1 MRLAIL
7 IGLFVAL
14 PALAEDPRFG
24 GCPPARDANGR
35 IARSDAVL
43 AEFERAHPRALLPK
57 LLKADGTVEG
67 WYKDHAI
74 PLDCGGRDAVENLQ
88 WLPEHA
94 WRDKSKWER
103 KVYGG
108 RSCSPGCP

>member
-1 MRLAIL
+1 MPEERMKLAIL

-43 AEFERAHPRALLPK
+43 AEFEREHPRSLLPK
-57 LLKADGTVEG
+57 LLKADGTVRAG
-67 WYKDHAI
+67 TRTT
-74 PLDCGGRDAVENLQ
+74 P
-88 WLPEHA
+88 
-94 WRDKSKWER
+94 S
-103 KVYGG
+103 
-108 RSCSPGCP
+108 RSTAAGATRS